1 MSDVAVKLAYA
12 KRWQEKLEAE
22 LLAELDGLM
31 AKCGLGD
38 AVAVCAGWRPLSAKL
53 PARFADPD
61 GSKVAVIIRPMPLGA
76 FGVMRLTAVGL
87 QPEKLSKE
95 MADNIADFDYQ
106 IKQLD
111 FSRWQF
117 AVRDYERAL
126 ADAKAAV
133 A

>member
-1 MSDVAVKLAYA
+1 MSDVAAKLSYA
-12 KRWQEKLEAE
+12 KRWLEKNEAE

-31 AKCGLGD
+31 ASCGLGD
-38 AVAVCAGWRPLSAKL
+38 AAAVCAGWRPVMAKL

-61 GSKVAVIIRPMPLGA
+61 GSKAAVIIRPMPLGD

-95 MADNIADFDYQ
+95 TADDISDFDCQ

-111 FSRWQF
+111 FSRWQL

-126 ADAKAAV
+126 AEAKAAV